1 MQDDFPEIQEHFM
14 KIENKKKPFANI
26 LLYIS
31 AAIGIVLIA
40 MTCIALKYYQS
51 MDTLKNVKF
60 IAHRGLSSKY
70 YENSEKAFLA
80 AAKSDFFYGIETDVY
95 FTADNV
101 AVCSHD
107 NDAFSDSSVK
117 ITSSVYDE
125 IKDMP
130 LKKDSYGFES
140 SGLCR
145 FDRYLE
151 ICAEYGKTAVIELK
165 DYYMSDD
172 EIKSVVDS
180 AKSVCGDKFVIVSF
194 SKKHIETVRSIDAEV
209 NTQHVVQNDVNF
221 RSSLVEG
228 HDVTDY
234 FGHLTKKLID
244 DVHGQGRKVGV
255 WTVNNFMTAIKYA
268 NYGVDYISTDKD
280 FSEEWWQ
287 ALLK

>member
-1 MQDDFPEIQEHFM
+1 M

-31 AAIGIVLIA
+31 ATIGIVLIA

-107 NDAFSDSSVK
+107 NDAFVDGSVK
-117 ITSSVYDE
+117 ITSSNYEE
-125 IKDMP
+125 IKDLP
-130 LKKDSYGFES
+130 LKKDSYGFENA
-140 SGLCR
+140 GLCR

-151 ICAEYGKTAVIELK
+151 ICADYGKTAVIELK
-165 DYYMSDD
+165 DYYMSED
-172 EIKSVVDS
+172 EIKKVVDM
-180 AKSVCGDKFVIVSF
+180 ARSVCGDEFVIVSF
-194 SKKHIETVRSIDAEV
+194 SKKHIQTVLSFDPDV
-209 NTQHVVQNDVNF
+209 KTQHVVQKDINIQT
-221 RSSLVEG
+221 SLLEG
-228 HDVTDY
+228 YDVTDY
-234 FGHLTKKLID
+234 FGHLTKNLID
-244 DVHGQGRKVGV
+244 DALGQGRKVGV
-255 WTVNNFMTAIKYA
+255 WTVNNIMLAIKYA

-280 FSEEWWQ
+280 FSKDWWQ